1 LLSSNLLV
9 GTFPTTTVTLILSS
23 GERDKDVVS
32 LPVHALLP
40 ASASS
45 APVLLEV
52 VLTLV
57 VVVVTVLLILD
68 LTTVSGSTPVIV
80 TIVITTMVT
89 LTPDF
94 PLSKVSEDLLNLSA
108 SLVPL
113 TPRALDL
120 KPVSASSTLA
130 VDQAAVLSLPLM
142 SVVSPLPVTPRVT
155 SQSLDTVVSLTA
167 PTQLNTAA
175 LSVRESA
182 PVDAWVEVLATVVS
196 VFVTRVLRVRI
207 VPSSPN

>member
-1 LLSSNLLV
+1 LNLLV

-52 VLTLV
+52 VLTPV

-89 LTPDF
+89 LTLDF
-94 PLSKVSEDLLNLSA
+94 PLSKVSEDLPNLSA
-108 SLVPL
+108 LLVPL

-182 PVDAWVEVLATVVS
+182 PVDVWVEVLATVVS

-207 VPSSPN
+207 VPLSLN

>member
-52 VLTLV
+52 VLTPV

>member
-1 LLSSNLLV
+1 LNLLV

-52 VLTLV
+52 VLTPV

>member
-1 LLSSNLLV
+1 M
-9 GTFPTTTVTLILSS
+9 VTLTLSS
-23 GERDKDVVS
+23 GVKDKDVVS

-89 LTPDF
+89 LTLDF

-130 VDQAAVLSLPLM
+130 VDQAAVLSLPLT

-175 LSVRESA
+175 LLVKRSA
-182 PVDAWVEVLATVVS
+182 LVVVWVEVLAEA
-196 VFVTRVLRVRI
+196 VFVLATRDTRVRI
-207 VPSSPN
+207 VQSTLNSSLIKGGKQ